1 MKRILRNMYYKF
13 KDSLFYRSVFRG
25 ELLLKKRHEFSSDAV
40 ENKLGINIHKAFNF
54 IVILTALLLTLSAT
68 AVIVLNP
75 YTIGV
80 LGAIL
85 ATYVLMSLVR
95 RISNYIYREYYLPLR
110 IQKKEYDLDG
120 HFARQMV
127 SFVIVLVVVAVV
139 AVTIFFAL
147 PYLLPLVLSSIG
159 LYLIAS
165 LASLIAIQAI
175 YSNNAFLKAWRNK
188 ADLQTMNN
196 KARSYSTHL
205 DKRELRNTSTVI
217 NKDRNPFNPVNLYR
231 AALLTFVAVI
241 LLALLSNPFSA
252 GIATIIL
259 ISITAIIA
267 LQSFMN
273 MNVKEHNQIIGQ
285 GNYASLFMTHRFMP
299 KPEEELSPSVKNSYD
314 SKSIMVLES
323 DSSSQASSEY
333 TSNDYESDND
343 SINSNDYDGV
353 VWDDFQGEPEN
364 KTELN
369 PSKRSSSTDSLN
381 SSEGLTSNETVSRNN
396 SSDGEEPRN
405 SNHRLN

>member
-1 MKRILRNMYYKF
+1 MKRILRNMYYTI
-13 KDSLFYRSVFRG
+13 KDTYRFVFGG
-25 ELLLKKRHEFSSDAV
+25 ELLFKYPFV
-40 ENKLGINIHKAFNF
+40 ENKWGIRIHKTFNF

-68 AVIVLNP
+68 AVIALNP
-75 YTIGV
+75 YTMGV

-110 IQKKEYDLDG
+110 IKKNEHTLDR
-120 HFARQMV
+120 HFFNQMV
-127 SFVIVLVVVAVV
+127 SFVIVLVVVA
-139 AVTIFFAL
+139 TPIFFAL
-147 PYLLPLVLSSIG
+147 PYLLPLVLSGIG

-175 YSNNAFLKAWRNK
+175 YLNNAFAKVWLNK
-188 ADLQTMNN
+188 NHLQTMND
-196 KARSYSTHL
+196 KARSYRTHS
-205 DKRELRNTSTVI
+205 DKRELRNTSPVI

-241 LLALLSNPFSA
+241 FLALLSNPFSA

-285 GNYASLFMTHRFMP
+285 GNYASLFMTHHFMP
-299 KPEEELSPSVKNSYD
+299 KPEEVPSPSVKNSCD
-314 SKSIMVLES
+314 SKSIMVSES
-323 DSSSQASSEY
+323 DRSSQDN
-333 TSNDYESDND
+333 TSNDND
-343 SINSNDYDGV
+343 SINSNDSDGV
-353 VWDDFQGEPEN
+353 NRVDFGDVQN
-364 KTELN
+364 KLKDKQ
-369 PSKRSSSTDSLN
+369 SIRSSSTDSLN

-396 SSDGEEPRN
+396 SSDGEAPNFDR
-405 SNHRLN
+405 